1 MNRILAAQLAT
12 LVLAIV
18 FAGRAAWRV
27 GTLEFSVLQFAVL
40 GLPPWA
46 VWAVSAA
53 ELGGALL
60 VLWRR
65 TFFPG
70 VLLLLLAAG
79 LLAAAYF
86 AAGFTTALPVPAGL
100 AAMAVGVALLRVGRP
115 GPLD

>member
-1 MNRILAAQLAT
+1 MNRMVVAQLAT
-12 LVLAIV
+12 LVLALV

-53 ELGGALL
+53 ELGGSLL
-60 VLWRR
+60 ALWRR
-65 TFFPG
+65 TFAAG
-70 VLLLLLAAG
+70 IVLLLLATG
-79 LLAAAYF
+79 VLAAAYYT
-86 AAGFTTALPVPAGL
+86 AGFATAVPMPAGL
-100 AAMAVGVALLRVGRP
+100 AVMAVGVAILRVGRP

>member
-1 MNRILAAQLAT
+1 MNRSVVAQLAT
-12 LVLAIV
+12 LVVAIV

-40 GLPPWA
+40 GLPPWS
-46 VWAVSAA
+46 VWAVSAT

-70 VLLLLLAAG
+70 VLLLLLATG

-86 AAGFTTALPVPAGL
+86 AAGFTMALPGPVGL
-100 AAMAVGVALLRVGRP
+100 AAMAVGVSLLRVGRP